1 MNVNPRLY
9 QTLTRELC
17 VRTARAFVSHLTPVN
32 DALRAFLA
40 ANLEQTAGAKGSF
53 LADPVFEATF
63 NWQYANPPVTMRE
76 LAENGLLH
84 PKLVDAMDRAGSTRF
99 GADWS
104 PFQHQHD
111 AWRSL
116 AGQERRSV
124 LVSSGT
130 GSGKTECFVVPILDR
145 LLRLADKQA
154 QSLTGVR
161 AIFLYPLNALIASQQ
176 ERLSSWLEPFGGKVR
191 YCLYNGDTPRF
202 PGKDGVPAQE
212 VGSRKELR
220 EDPPPILVTN
230 STMLEYML
238 VRDDDAP
245 IIEKSAGTLE
255 YIVLDEAHSYVG
267 SKAAEISLLLRRVM
281 YAFGVEPGQ
290 VRVIATSAT
299 IADADGEDSTEQLRR
314 FVANLAGTLTSQVD
328 VFVGNRQKPVLADE
342 YVPASATVPS
352 LDELLEFDPAERY
365 ALLAGAEPVQLI
377 RQQLI
382 EAGPSTLSDLTR
394 ARCKRGKDEAVSDS
408 ERKKTLELLDAI
420 RLAVN
425 ADDEPLLPLRGH
437 FFERVQPGLWA
448 CIASNCG
455 CKDEALKQGW
465 EFGQIYLS
473 RRGECECGGAVY
485 PLVMCSRCGADYL
498 GAEERAVPGGYELH
512 PREFGDDEG
521 DDDEGAE
528 VEADETG
535 RVSGRPRLV
544 AARGGEPS
552 PIAIDPRSRKLVPE
566 GQNIRLVLPD
576 PEHFRCLRCGE
587 KDNAVR
593 SLFRTPRVGAPFML
607 GVSIPTLLEVAP
619 PMVEEEEV
627 EGRKVELPAG
637 FTKRDGMLVPLPA
650 GGRRTIT
657 FTDSRQGTAKFSL
670 KTDSQGERNFVRGWL
685 YRQLLDERGPDQS
698 ARRQELELKLAKAGK
713 KVELADDDD
722 DRELWQE
729 KFERL
734 NAELRELDQPKS
746 IAWRELQDRLEGQPL
761 VVRWALPAW
770 KERVGVASAEDLAQ
784 FMLFRELAR
793 RPPRASSIE
802 TLGFARLVYPHLA
815 KTIRPSSVPSLFAD
829 RGGTLDD
836 WRDLLDI
843 LVDYMVRSN
852 SAIKVRSVTLEDG
865 EQPFDYFRWV
875 GTRIRPKA
883 VLSPDERHGDRYALL
898 WPRARDS
905 NIEQQHRMIQLIA
918 RGLGFDLGNESDRAD
933 INEIM
938 RVAWECMAGMLTTA
952 AERGYCLPLHK
963 QVELRLLDE
972 AYICPVTRRL
982 LPTTFRGV
990 TPYLQHALSDDEQ
1003 VCVRV
1008 PLPKVPKLE
1017 SPNDLLDW
1025 LEKDERICEL
1035 RARGVWTESS
1045 DRIVDAAINEPFY
1058 YRVAEHSGQ
1067 LTGPKLRAREDQF
1080 KDGELNVLSCSTTME
1095 MGVDI
1100 GGLSSVAMNNAPPA
1114 PANYLQRA
1122 GRAGRRKETA
1132 AIALTLCS
1140 ASPHG
1145 EAVFKN
1151 PRWPFTTRIQ
1161 APRVMLS
1168 SERIVQRHVNSMLL
1182 RQFLLDNKVSKR
1194 TSLTSGWFF
1203 APASKDPLSAPW
1215 QRFINDVS
1223 PSSNPSLEKGLIQLV
1238 RGSALEGLTPAEL
1251 ARRSAAAL
1259 MELHE
1264 LWVTEFEG
1272 LDAALA
1278 EFGGRADDFKT
1289 AEPAQIHLT
1298 LQLDRLLGE
1307 YLLRALAD
1315 QGFLPGYGFP
1325 TKVVSFVPLTITDIK
1340 QAKRKQAKAKADG
1353 TKVKSTTTGRKFPT
1367 RELPLAIREYAP
1379 GNSVVIDGK
1388 VYESRGL
1395 TLNWK
1400 IPAGDE
1406 GGPNEVQRMRYAS
1419 RCRDCGLTSAGS
1431 KWLEECG
1438 ACGGTRIENVHY
1450 VQPAGF
1456 ATSITY
1462 EPHNDTSQ
1470 MKYISVIDPWIR
1482 AGDARWVPLLAP
1494 SYGST
1499 RYSSHGMIFHYS
1511 RGEHRYGYALC
1522 LKCGFAVSETESQ
1535 RPNYTTVPD
1544 TFKEHK
1550 RLRGRRDA
1558 REVEC
1563 PGATRGFSRGINLG
1577 ADLETDV
1584 IELRLLNPA
1593 TGRPLDDTLA
1603 ATLAVALRQALCDEL
1618 GIEASEVGWAVSP
1631 ARIDGEQCPVIALY
1645 DTATGGAGFVA
1656 RAQGLLKPMLAR
1668 AAKILDCP
1676 RVCDRACHA
1685 CLLTYDTQ
1693 HHIDDL
1699 DRKRAA
1705 AFLDERYLHGFALPE
1720 ELQRFGADTRMD
1732 YDALGSAIVRE
1743 RGHDGG
1749 TRLRLFLGGDP
1760 ATWRVGEWH
1769 LRARILEW
1777 CDAMEIVLCLAPG
1790 AVGRLGKLDAAS
1802 LATWL
1807 DWSPRLSVVELSEQ
1821 ATPEGLVAELETRT
1835 SVVRWAEAG
1844 PDGLVP
1850 GPEADGGETSA
1861 LVMARFVGERLG
1873 ALEGSPVSADNLRP
1887 TSASDG
1893 GDWTVV
1899 EITEADCAVS
1909 VTQFGAK
1916 FWDIVFGASAAI
1928 TAKLDAGIKI
1938 EEIEYSDRYLR
1949 SPVVGRVLIAVL
1961 EELLDRAAAKGGV
1974 DGNTAVFVLTEDYAE
1989 KDRQR
1994 SGWKSDWAYASR
2006 RNEVFAAALEAAC
2019 QAKGVGEVEFDGE
2032 KNRQELG
2039 HARQLKVRFAD
2050 ESEWVLHPDHGLGF
2064 VEPSVFVHF
2073 GHEAPVGTQAREMRT
2088 GRFALQKSERSP
2100 TMLFVQVRG

>member
-9 QTLTRELC
+9 STLTHELC

-32 DALRAFLA
+32 DGLRAFLA
-40 ANLEQTAGAKGSF
+40 ANLEQAAGAKGSF

-63 NWQYANPPVTMRE
+63 NWRYANPPVTMRE
-76 LAENGLLH
+76 LAGELLH
-84 PKLVDAMDRAGSTRF
+84 PKLVAAMDRAGSARF

-104 PFQHQHD
+104 PFQHQYD

-116 AGQERRSV
+116 TGEERRSV

-145 LLRLADKQA
+145 LLRLADQQA
-154 QSLTGVR
+154 QPLTGVR
-161 AIFLYPLNALIASQQ
+161 AIFLYPLNALIASQR
-176 ERLSSWLEPFGGKVR
+176 ERLSSWLEPFASKVR
-191 YCLYNGDTPRF
+191 YCLYNGDTPQY
-202 PGKDGVPAQE
+202 PPKDEVPAHE
-212 VGSRKELR
+212 VGSRKQLR
-220 EDPPPILVTN
+220 QDPPPILVTN

-245 IIEKSAGTLE
+245 IIDKSAGALE
-255 YIVLDEAHSYVG
+255 YIVLDEAHTYVG
-267 SKAAEISLLLRRVM
+267 SQAAEISLLLRRVM
-281 YAFGVEPGQ
+281 HAFGVEPGQ

-299 IADADGEDSTEQLRR
+299 IADAEGEDATEQLRR
-314 FVANLAGTLTSQVD
+314 FVADLAGTQIDQVD
-328 VFVGNRQKPVLADE
+328 VFVGGRQKPALADE
-342 YVPASATVPS
+342 YAAARETIPA
-352 LDELLEFDPAERY
+352 LDALLEFEPAERY
-365 ALLAGAEPVQLI
+365 ALLAGAEPVRLI
-377 RQQLI
+377 RQRLI

-394 ARCKRGKDEAVSDS
+394 ARLKRGKDEAVSDR
-408 ERKKTLELLDAI
+408 ERDETLELLDAI

-425 ADDEPLLPLRGH
+425 EDDEPLLPLRGH

-448 CIASNCG
+448 CIASDCG

-465 EFGQIYLS
+465 EFGQVYLS
-473 RRGECECGGAVY
+473 RREFCECGSAVY

-498 GAEERAVPGGYELH
+498 GAEKRGEPGGYELH
-512 PREFGDDEG
+512 PREFADDEG
-521 DDDEGAE
+521 DDDDDSD
-528 VEADETG
+528 ADEDQAG
-535 RVSGRPRLV
+535 GVSGRPRLV
-544 AARGGEPS
+544 AALADGAS
-552 PIAIDPRSRKLVPE
+552 TDTIDPRSRKLGNPN
-566 GQNIRLVLPD
+566 GQRIRLEPPD
-576 PEHFRCLRCGE
+576 PDNFRCLRCGE

-619 PMVEEEEV
+619 PIVEE
-627 EGRKVELPAG
+627 GLPVG

-685 YRQLLDERGPDQS
+685 YRQLLNERGPDR
-698 ARRQELELKLAKAGK
+698 ADRRQELEAKLAKARNK
-713 KVELADDDD
+713 LESEDDDYYRGLIVGQID
-722 DRELWQE
+722 G
-729 KFERL
+729 L
-734 NAELRELDQPKS
+734 NAELRELSQSKPLS
-746 IAWRELQDRLEGQPL
+746 WRELQDRLEAHAF
-761 VVRWALPAW
+761 VERWALPAW
-770 KERVGVASAEDLAQ
+770 KERVGVASSEDLAQ

-802 TLGFARLVYPHLA
+802 TLGFARLVYPHID
-815 KTIRPSSVPSLFAD
+815 KTVSSSSVPSLFSEQ
-829 RGGTLDD
+829 GGTLDD
-836 WRDLLDI
+836 WRNLLVI
-843 LVDYMVRSN
+843 LADYMVRSN
-852 SAIKVRSVTLEDG
+852 SAIKVRSVALADD
-865 EQPFDYFRWV
+865 EQRFDYFRWV

-883 VLSPDERHGDRYALL
+883 VLSPDEQHGDRYALL
-898 WPRARDS
+898 WPRARDVKD
-905 NIEQQHRMIQLIA
+905 NQQHRMIQLVA
-918 RGLGFDLGNESDRAD
+918 RGLSLDSSKPSDRAD
-933 INEIM
+933 INAIM
-938 RVAWECMAGMLTTA
+938 VAAWECMAGMLTSA
-952 AERGYCLPLHK
+952 KERGYCLPLHK
-963 QVELRLLDE
+963 QVELALLDE

-990 TPYLQHALSDDEQ
+990 TPYLQHALSTEEQ
-1003 VCVRV
+1003 VCERV
-1008 PLPKVPKLE
+1008 PLPRMPKLE
-1017 SPNDLLDW
+1017 SSTEVLAW
-1025 LEKDERICEL
+1025 LENDERVREL

-1045 DRIVDAAINEPFY
+1045 DRIIDAAVNQPFY

-1067 LTGPKLRAREDQF
+1067 LTGSKLRAREDQF
-1080 KDGELNVLSCSTTME
+1080 KAGELNVLSCSTTME

-1151 PRWPFTTRIQ
+1151 PRWPFITRIQ
-1161 APRVMLS
+1161 APRVLLS

-1182 RQFLLDNKVSKR
+1182 RQFLLNAGVSKR
-1194 TSLTSGWFF
+1194 LGLTSGWFF
-1203 APASKDPLSAPW
+1203 APASKDAAQSAPW
-1215 QRFINDVS
+1215 QRFVNDAL
-1223 PSSNPSLEKGLIQLV
+1223 PAADPALERGLILLV

-1259 MELHE
+1259 TDIHD
-1264 LWVTEFEG
+1264 LWMSEYDGLEG
-1272 LDAALA
+1272 ALG

-1298 LQLDRLLGE
+1298 LQLNRLLGE
-1307 YLLRALAD
+1307 YLLRALAE

-1340 QAKRKQAKAKADG
+1340 RAKREQTREKEKGNKATA
-1353 TKVKSTTTGRKFPT
+1353 SSTGRKFPT

-1406 GGPNEVQRMRYAS
+1406 GGPNEVQRLRNAS
-1419 RCRDCGLTSAGS
+1419 RCRDCGLTSTGS
-1431 KWLEECG
+1431 RRLEECG
-1438 ACGGTRIENVHY
+1438 ACGGARIEYVHY

-1456 ATSITY
+1456 ATGITY

-1470 MKYISVIDPWIR
+1470 MKYIPVIDPWIR
-1482 AGDARWVPLLAP
+1482 AGDARWAPLSAP

-1511 RGEHRYGYALC
+1511 KGEHRHGYALC

-1535 RPNYTTVPD
+1535 RSGYTKIPA
-1544 TFKEHK
+1544 TFKDHK

-1558 REVEC
+1558 REVVC

-1577 ADLETDV
+1577 AELETDV
-1584 IELRLLNPA
+1584 LELRLLNPD
-1593 TGRPLDDTLA
+1593 TGRPLDHNLA

-1631 ARIDGEQCPVIALY
+1631 TRIDGERCPVIALY
-1645 DTATGGAGFVA
+1645 DTAIGGAGFVA
-1656 RAQGLLKPMLAR
+1656 RAQGLLEPMLAR
-1668 AAKILDCP
+1668 SANILDCP
-1676 RVCDRACHA
+1676 RECDRACHA

-1699 DRKRAA
+1699 HRKRAA
-1705 AFLDERYLHGFALPE
+1705 ALLDERYLNGFALPD
-1720 ELQRFGADTRMD
+1720 ELRRFGADTRME
-1732 YDALGSAIVRE
+1732 YDPLGLAIVRE
-1743 RGHDGG
+1743 RGRDGG
-1749 TRLRLFLGGDP
+1749 RCLRLFLGGDP
-1760 ATWRVGEWH
+1760 STWSIGEWH

-1777 CDAMEIVLCLAPG
+1777 CDTMDIVLCMAPG
-1790 AVGRLGKLDAAS
+1790 AVAGLDKLDAAS

-1821 ATPEGLVAELETRT
+1821 ATPEGLVAELETRNA
-1835 SVVRWAEAG
+1835 VVRWAEAG
-1844 PDGLVP
+1844 VDGLVP
-1850 GPEADGGETSA
+1850 GPEAEASETSA
-1861 LVMARFVGERLG
+1861 LVMARFVGQRLG
-1873 ALEGSPVSADNLRP
+1873 AVQGNLVSAGDLRP
-1887 TSASDG
+1887 TPDSGG

-1909 VTQFGAK
+1909 VTRFGAK

-1928 TAKLDAGIKI
+1928 TGKLDARVKI
-1938 EEIEYSDRYLR
+1938 EEIEYCDRYLR

-1961 EELLDRAAAKGGV
+1961 EELLERAATKGCVGG
-1974 DGNTAVFVLTEDYAE
+1974 DTAVYVFTEDYSE
-1989 KDRQR
+1989 KDRQG
-1994 SGWKSDWAYASR
+1994 SGWKSDWAHARR
-2006 RNEVFAAALEAAC
+2006 RNEVFTAALESVC
-2019 QAKGVGEVEFDGE
+2019 KAKGVGEVEFDGA

-2039 HARQLKVRFAD
+2039 HARELKLRFAD
-2050 ESEWVLHPDHGLGF
+2050 GSEWVLHPDHGLGF
-2064 VEPSVFVHF
+2064 VEPSVFVRF
-2073 GHEAPVGTQAREMRT
+2073 GHEAPVRAQASDLSA
-2088 GRFALQKSERSP
+2088 GRFMLQKSERSP
-2100 TMLFVQVRG
+2100 TMLFVQVR